1 MVSEE
6 VKKKDKVLRQM
17 AYDYQMMFGYEKDF
31 VTGIAWKIAQLHNDT
46 ENYLE
51 YKEELRI

>member
-1 MVSEE
+1 MASEE
-6 VKKKDKVLRQM
+6 VKKKEKVLRQM